1 MSPPVPQTVVIV
13 LDTACYFLFEGTMA
27 LDSFR
32 KKLKDTKRVI
42 RSCKLKKE
50 RHTKCIYND
59 QKKKK
64 WIKIMIYK
72 NYHCTFKREV
82 TCCIKEDN
90 SVFI

>member
-1 MSPPVPQTVVIV
+1 
-13 LDTACYFLFEGTMA
+13 MA

-72 NYHCTFKREV
+72 NYTTEV

>member
-1 MSPPVPQTVVIV
+1 
-13 LDTACYFLFEGTMA
+13 MA

-72 NYHCTFKREV
+72 NYTRHKRLSNTNPTKPGV
-82 TCCIKEDN
+82 N
-90 SVFI
+90 SVYSRRVASSYSIYALEREKLIEI